1 MKKISNIVLVV
12 ASVALIF
19 NYVFPVSASALS
31 QNGAV
36 TNDEFLQLV
45 YSNSF
50 YSEYEDRI
58 ISDDNMEI
66 RETISEEG
74 ERSGLMLQYEVEL
87 ETEEVIDLE
96 TTDDKIVIQTTVTS
110 LLSFIYDDTD
120 EELSAILVDYSNIE
134 TDDIIVVKNLT
145 LNEQEIV
152 YLNEVENDELVGVSE
167 EISELKSELIEEA
180 NLKVNEGGLES
191 LIQPAAINCLW
202 WQCTV
207 YETGGGYPSP
217 GCSGF
222 LGIGCTLLGSKITKW
237 GTAIC
242 QAGVLIACYVP
253 SYKVCINGYWETKY
267 CPIQS

>member
-31 QNGAV
+31 QNGEV
-36 TNDEFLQLV
+36 TNNEFLQLV
-45 YSNSF
+45 YSNPF

-58 ISDDNMEI
+58 ISDENIEI
-66 RETISEEG
+66 RETISDEG

-87 ETEEVIDLE
+87 ETEEIIDLE
-96 TTDDKIVIQTTVTS
+96 NTDEKIVFQTTVTS

-120 EELSAILVDYSNIE
+120 ELLSAILVDYSKIE
-134 TDDIIVVKNLT
+134 TDDIIIVKNLT
-145 LNEQEIV
+145 LDEQEIIS
-152 YLNEVENDELVGVSE
+152 LNDVQNDELVEVSE

-180 NLKVNEGGLES
+180 NLKANEGDLES
-191 LIQPAAINCLW
+191 LIQPTAINCLW
-202 WQCTV
+202 WQCTA
-207 YETGGGYPSP
+207 YETGGGYQYPS
-217 GCSGF
+217 CSSY
-222 LGIGCTLLGSKITKW
+222 LGIGCTLLGIKLTKW

-253 SYKVCINGYWETKY
+253 SYKACINGYWETKY